1 MKLDCENCGLK
12 FSFNH
17 NCMKELR
24 LINSQL
30 TSRVAELEHQVGELS
45 EIIDEHV
52 EANDAWIKV
61 YYDLKQENHDLKLKL
76 KELES

>member
-1 MKLDCENCGLK
+1 
-12 FSFNH
+12 
-17 NCMKELR
+17 MKELR